1 MHAGRNYTLKEFLFW
16 TRHTLYWL
24 LGINLV
30 VVFLYAVVGWHW
42 LGMPWVPIA
51 LLGTAAAFLAGF
63 RNNATY
69 ARAWEARQIWGGIV
83 NSSRTFGIMVR
94 DFIRSPAASSG
105 SSAAVHQQLIYRHV
119 AWLTA
124 LRFQLREP
132 RKWENMQ
139 KNYNREYR
147 DFYKLKIPEHAGN
160 LTEELRKLLADTET
174 DYILSKKN
182 RATQLL
188 AWQSKHLR
196 ELVDDG
202 WIDNYRY
209 IELTLIIKELYE
221 HQGKS
226 ERIKNF
232 PYPRQFATIN
242 VLFIRLFVILVPFG
256 LLNEFHKLGNHAVWL
271 TIPFGVLVSWVFMS
285 LEQVGESTENPFEGS
300 SNDTPITSM
309 SRTIE
314 IDLREMLDETDI
326 PPAIQPDQDILF

>member
-1 MHAGRNYTLKEFLFW
+1 MHAGRNYTLTEFLFW
-16 TRHTLYWL
+16 TRQNLYWL
-24 LGINLV
+24 LGINIV
-30 VVFLYAVVGWHW
+30 VTFFYEVVGLTW

-51 LLGTAAAFLAGF
+51 LLGTAAAFIAGF

-83 NSSRTFGIMVR
+83 NSSRSFGIMAR
-94 DFIRSPAASSG
+94 DFIRSPATSAG

-132 RKWENMQ
+132 RKWENTM
-139 KNYNREYR
+139 KSYNAEYR
-147 DFYKLKIPEHAGN
+147 QFYSIPEQESN
-160 LTEELRKLLADTET
+160 LTDELRKLLSTQET
-174 DYILSKKN
+174 DYVLGKKN

-188 AWQSKHLR
+188 ALQSKQLR
-196 ELVDDG
+196 ELADDG
-202 WIDNYRY
+202 WVDTYRY
-209 IELTLIIKELYE
+209 IELELMLKELYE

-242 VLFIRLFVILVPFG
+242 VLFIRLFVLLVPFG
-256 LLNEFHKLGNHAVWL
+256 LLKEFDKLGDHTVWL

-285 LEQVGESTENPFEGS
+285 LEQVGESTENPFEGGA
-300 SNDTPITSM
+300 NDTPITSM

-326 PPAIQPDQDILF
+326 PPAIQPVRNILM

>member
-16 TRHTLYWL
+16 TRHNLYWL
-24 LGINLV
+24 LGINIV
-30 VVFLYAVVGWHW
+30 VTFLYTVLGWEWVGI
-42 LGMPWVPIA
+42 PWVPIA
-51 LLGTAAAFLAGF
+51 LLGTAAAFIAGF

-83 NSSRTFGIMVR
+83 NSSRSFGIMVR
-94 DFIRSPAASSG
+94 DFVRSPETSAG
-105 SSAAVHQQLIYRHV
+105 SSTVIHKQLIYRHV

-139 KNYNREYR
+139 KNYNKEYREY
-147 DFYKLKIPEHAGN
+147 YKIKIPEQESN
-160 LTEELRKLLADTET
+160 LTDELRKLLPDPET

-188 AWQSKHLR
+188 ARQSKQLR

-202 WIDNYRY
+202 WVDNFRY
-209 IELTLIIKELYE
+209 IELELMLKEFYE

-242 VLFIRLFVILVPFG
+242 VLFIRLFVLLVPFG
-256 LLNEFHKLGNHAVWL
+256 LLKEFDKLGDHVVWL

-285 LEQVGESTENPFEGS
+285 LEQVGESTENPFEGGA
-300 SNDTPITSM
+300 NDTPISSI

-326 PPAIQPDQDILF
+326 PPAMQPVGDILF

>member
-1 MHAGRNYTLKEFLFW
+1 MHAGRSYTLKEFLFW
-16 TRHTLYWL
+16 TRRNLYWL
-24 LGINLV
+24 LAINTGV
-30 VVFLYAVVGWHW
+30 TILYEVVGLTWI
-42 LGMPWVPIA
+42 GIPWVPIA
-51 LLGTAAAFLAGF
+51 LLGTAAAFIAGF

-83 NSSRTFGIMVR
+83 NTSRTFGIMTR
-94 DFIRSPAASSG
+94 DFIRSPAAGRMESN
-105 SSAAVHQQLIYRHV
+105 AVHQQLIYRHI

-132 RKWENMQ
+132 RAWENVQ
-139 KNYNREYR
+139 QDYNIEYR
-147 DFYKLKIPEHAGN
+147 QWYSIPEQESN
-160 LTEELRKLLADTET
+160 LADELRKLLSVQEV

-188 AWQSKHLR
+188 AQQSKQLR
-196 ELVDDG
+196 ELVDQE
-202 WIDNYRY
+202 WVNNYRY
-209 IELTLIIKELYE
+209 VELELLLKELYE

-242 VLFIRLFVILVPFG
+242 TLFIRLFVWLVPFG
-256 LLNEFHKLGNHAVWL
+256 LLKEFDKLGEHIVWL

-285 LEQVGESTENPFEGS
+285 LEQVGESTENPFEGGA
-300 SNDTPITSM
+300 NDTPITSM

-314 IDLREMLDETDI
+314 IDLRDMLDETNL
-326 PPAIQPDQDILF
+326 PPATTAVNNILM

>member
-1 MHAGRNYTLKEFLFW
+1 MHAGRKYTLKEFIVW
-16 TRHTLYWL
+16 TRQNLYWL
-24 LGINLV
+24 IGINV
-30 VVFLYAVVGWHW
+30 GVTVLYQVVGLKW

-51 LLGTAAAFLAGF
+51 LLGTAAAFIAGF

-83 NSSRTFGIMVR
+83 NSSRSLGIMIR
-94 DFIRSPAASSG
+94 DFVRRPAALGTDSK
-105 SSAAVHQQLIYRHV
+105 AIHQQLIYRHI

-132 RKWENMQ
+132 RVWENID
-139 KNYNREYR
+139 NIYNAEYR
-147 DFYKLKIPEHAGN
+147 QFYKIPERESN
-160 LTEELRKLLADTET
+160 LADELRKLLSTQDT
-174 DYILSKKN
+174 DYVLSKKN
-182 RATQLL
+182 RATQLISL
-188 AWQSKHLR
+188 QSKQLR
-196 ELVDDG
+196 ELADQG
-202 WIDNYRY
+202 WIENYRY
-209 IELTLIIKELYE
+209 VELELMLKELYE

-242 VLFIRLFVILVPFG
+242 GLFIRLFVWLVPFG
-256 LLNEFHKLGNHAVWL
+256 LLKEFDKLGEHIVWL

-300 SNDTPITSM
+300 ANDTPITSM

-314 IDLREMLDETDI
+314 IDLREMLDETDL
-326 PPAIQPDQDILF
+326 PPAIQAVNNILL

>member
-1 MHAGRNYTLKEFLFW
+1 MHAGRNYTFKEFLFW
-16 TRHTLYWL
+16 TRQNLYKL
-24 LGINLV
+24 LGINIAV
-30 VVFLYAVVGWHW
+30 TILYEVIGLEW
-42 LGMPWVPIA
+42 LGIPWVPIA
-51 LLGTAAAFLAGF
+51 LLGTAAAFIAGF

-83 NSSRTFGIMVR
+83 NSSRSLGIMVR
-94 DFIRSPAASSG
+94 DFVRSPTTSSG
-105 SSAAVHQQLIYRHV
+105 SSAAVHQQLIYRHI

-139 KNYNREYR
+139 KSYNAEFRQY
-147 DFYKLKIPEHAGN
+147 YKVPEQESN
-160 LTEELRKLLADTET
+160 LADELPALLSAEET
-174 DYILSKKN
+174 GYVLSKKN

-188 AWQSKHLR
+188 ALQSKHLR
-196 ELVDDG
+196 ELADDG
-202 WIDNYRY
+202 WIENYRY
-209 IELTLIIKELYE
+209 IELELMLKELFE

-242 VLFIRLFVILVPFG
+242 VLFIRLFVCLVPFG
-256 LLNEFHKLGNHAVWL
+256 LLKEFDKLGDHAVWL

-300 SNDTPITSM
+300 ANDTPITSM

-326 PPAIQPDQDILF
+326 PPAIQPVNNILL